1 MIGAGGGSVPCP
13 PPLPPPQPPS
23 PFPQSSPRDSPQ
35 GPPHGEPKVEKG
47 CPKGQSPQN
56 VHFFTKSHILA
67 PKPHFAIFCSKT
79 AFWAPKAPTPY
90 KRNGF
95 LALFGAIWH
104 RKLKMSKI
112 MHFNDSWDLLRYFA
126 FLGPK
131 VEKERKVEFRD
142 QKNPHEPLCF
152 ACFLSQRH
160 HLWCLCPLFS
170 FFSVLGVKIR
180 HLMKFHNFSVLG
192 LKMRN
197 EHFCDFEQKYTP
209 ETITFIRF

>member
-1 MIGAGGGSVPCP
+1 MCP
-13 PPLPPPQPPS
+13 APLPPPPPPPP

-56 VHFFTKSHILA
+56 IHFFTKSDILA
-67 PKPHFAIFCSKT
+67 QKSHFAIFCSKT

-95 LALFGAIWH
+95 LALFGAIWP
-104 RKLKMSKI
+104 RKLKMCKF
-112 MHFNDSWDLLRYFA
+112 MHFNDFWCLLRYFA
-126 FLGPK
+126 FLSPK

-160 HLWCLCPLFS
+160 HLWCLCPLFQ
-170 FFSVLGVKIR
+170 FFSVLGVKML
-180 HLMKFHNFSVLG
+180 HLMKFHNFSVSG
-192 LKMRN
+192 LKN
-197 EHFCDFEQKYTP
+197 AK
-209 ETITFIRF
+209 

>member
-1 MIGAGGGSVPCP
+1 MPCP
-13 PPLPPPQPPS
+13 PPLPPPPQPPS

-56 VHFFTKSHILA
+56 IHFFTKSHILA
-67 PKPHFAIFCSKT
+67 QKSHFAIFCSKT

-95 LALFGAIWH
+95 LALFGAIWPQ
-104 RKLKMSKI
+104 KLKMCKF
-112 MHFNDSWDLLRYFA
+112 MHFDDFWDLLRYFA

-160 HLWCLCPLFS
+160 HLWCLCPLFQ
-170 FFSVLGVKIR
+170 FFSVLGVKML
-180 HLMKFHNFSVLG
+180 HLMKFHYFSVSG
-192 LKMRN
+192 LKIV
-197 EHFCDFEQKYTP
+197 K
-209 ETITFIRF
+209 